1 MINSRES
8 ATIAGESG
16 PFLPVDH
23 GTVLVWRGTYPR
35 IGRRVAATCSN
46 SGLDGCCGGSA

>member
-8 ATIAGESG
+8 ATIAGEG
-16 PFLPVDH
+16 VPFLPVDH
-23 GTVLVWRGTYPR
+23 GTVVVGRGIYPK